1 MNLSKIITPIAYG
14 LVFLLTGI
22 YIVWLF
28 NEDPDQIQ
36 ATKESAAV
44 SMGFAITYTLFAIAI
59 LAIIGMTVT
68 ALVNKPKSSITI
80 LIGLGVIVLLYFFGY
95 VMDQGEV
102 TEVYSKGGIITTEG
116 DSKMVGGVLT
126 ATIYMLLFAV
136 GFSIFSSL
144 KSLINK
150 ING

>member
-14 LVFLLTGI
+14 LVFLLSGI

-28 NEDPDQIQ
+28 NEDADQIQ

-44 SMGFAITYTLFAIAI
+44 SMGFVITYALFIIAI
-59 LAIIGMTVT
+59 LAIIAMTVT
-68 ALVNKPKSSITI
+68 ALINKPKSAITL
-80 LIGLGVIVLLYFFGY
+80 LIGSGVIVVLYFFGY
-95 VMDQGEV
+95 AMDQGEV
-102 TEVYSKGGIITTEG
+102 TEVYSKGGIITTES
-116 DSKMVGGVLT
+116 DSKMVGGILT
-126 ATIYMLLFAV
+126 ATLYMLLFAV
-136 GFSIFSSL
+136 GFAIFSSL